1 MVKTKPINTAPFR
14 HLYPFPSHYIELGME
29 PGASLQYH
37 YIDEGDGEPLVAV
50 HGNPTWS
57 FYFRQLVKGLSSY
70 YRMIVPD
77 HIGCG
82 LSEKPSADRYPYT
95 LKNRVD
101 DLEEFIR
108 RLGIN
113 SGITLIGHDW
123 GGMIA
128 MVYALRNPDRIARI
142 VLMNTAAFHPPWLNQ
157 GKQGNQRKKLPL
169 RLALVRNFTLLSKPA
184 VQGLNLFA
192 YAALY
197 MASAKRLPL
206 AVRTG
211 MIAPYNSWKNRI
223 AVFNF
228 VRDIPMKSGDP
239 SYALVSATD
248 SDLFNLAHLPMLIC
262 WGLQDF
268 VFDLTYLNEWR
279 RRFPHAH
286 IHAFADAGHYI
297 LEDKPREILLI
308 IKDFLKNNPVSC

>member
-1 MVKTKPINTAPFR
+1 MVKTKPINLVPFR
-14 HLYPFPSHYIELGME
+14 HLYPFPSHYMELNS
-29 PGASLQYH
+29 SLQYH
-37 YIDEGDGEPLVAV
+37 YIDEGNGEPVVAV

-57 FYFRQLVKGLSSY
+57 FYFRKLIKGLSSY
-70 YRMIVPD
+70 YRIIVPD

-82 LSEKPSADRYPYT
+82 LSEKPNSDHYAYT
-95 LKNRVD
+95 LKSRVD
-101 DLEEFIR
+101 NLEEFIL
-108 RLGIN
+108 RLGIDT
-113 SGITLIGHDW
+113 GITLVGHDW

-128 MVYALRNPDRIARI
+128 MAYALRNSAKIARI
-142 VLMNTAAFHPPWLNQ
+142 VLMNTAAFHPPH
-157 GKQGNQRKKLPL
+157 GKKLPL

-197 MASAKRLPL
+197 MASAKKLPQT
-206 AVRTG
+206 VRTG
-211 MIAPYNSWKNRI
+211 LIAPYNSWSNRI

-228 VRDIPMKSGDP
+228 VRDIPMKPEDS

-248 SDLFNLAHLPMLIC
+248 SNLSNLAHLPMLIC

-279 RRFPHAH
+279 CRFPNAH

-297 LEDKPREILLI
+297 LEDKPREIILI
-308 IKDFLKNNPVSC
+308 IKDFLKNNPV

>member
-1 MVKTKPINTAPFR
+1 MVKTKPINLAPFR
-14 HLYPFPSHYIELGME
+14 HLYPFPSHYMELSS
-29 PGASLQYH
+29 SLQYH
-37 YIDEGDGEPLVAV
+37 YIDEGDGEPVVAV

-57 FYFRQLVKGLSSY
+57 FYFRTLIKGLSSNH
-70 YRMIVPD
+70 RMIVPD

-82 LSEKPSADRYPYT
+82 LSEKPGSDRYTYT

-101 DLEEFIR
+101 NLEEFLH

-113 SGITLIGHDW
+113 TGITLVCHDW

-128 MVYALRNPDRIARI
+128 MAFALRNPGMIARI
-142 VLMNTAAFHPPWLNQ
+142 VLMNTAAFHPPWH
-157 GKQGNQRKKLPL
+157 GNQRKKLPL

-197 MASAKRLPL
+197 MASVRNLPQ
-206 AVRTG
+206 AVRMG
-211 MIAPYNSWKNRI
+211 LIAPYNSWANRI

-228 VRDIPMKSGDP
+228 VRDIPMKSRDP

-248 SDLFNLAHLPMLIC
+248 SNLSHLAHLPMLIC
-262 WGLQDF
+262 WGMQDF

-279 RRFPHAH
+279 RRFPHAQV
-286 IHAFADAGHYI
+286 HAFADAGHYI

-308 IKDFLKNNPVSC
+308 IKGFLKNNPV